1 MARPNPRRRIDQLAR
16 EAERAIEQQR
26 EAVLLPAADLDERA
40 TVRRS
45 DVDAAISLWNEANR
59 GTEVERLLDG
69 PARED
74 ERDG

>member
-1 MARPNPRRRIDQLAR
+1 MARQNPRRRIDQLAR
-16 EAERAIEQQR
+16 EAERAIEAQR
-26 EAVLLPAADLDERA
+26 ENVLLP
-40 TVRRS
+40 
-45 DVDAAISLWNEANR
+45 DAALSDAAVVRSSDIDAAVTLWNDANE